1 MHPSVFIVYFG
12 DFIVHPGGPIMHPG
26 GQAEII
32 VHPGGSA
39 PGGPQILSL
48 SLLQNDVWKL
58 EFFACGANKLK
69 NEVL

>member
-39 PGGPQILSL
+39 PGGPQILSP
-48 SLLQNDVWKL
+48 SLVI
-58 EFFACGANKLK
+58 
-69 NEVL
+69 

>member
-32 VHPGGSA
+32 VHPGGNA
-39 PGGPQILSL
+39 PGGYTAP
-48 SLLQNDVWKL
+48 
-58 EFFACGANKLK
+58 GG
-69 NEVL
+69 